1 MAIPKGYYYKIF
13 PCSGLLRDHFRT
25 CDSGVV
31 DADYRGTVVVLLINH
46 SSEYYTIQVGDRIG
60 QMVFMKKFD
69 VNFEKV
75 AETDLLGKA
84 NQDMGGFGSTGN
96 SFLKNEPLILEEI
109 VVIDD

>member
-46 SSEYYTIQVGDRIG
+46 SLEHYTTPVGNRIG
-60 QMVFMKKFD
+60 
-69 VNFEKV
+69 EKW
-75 AETDLLGKA
+75 
-84 NQDMGGFGSTGN
+84 
-96 SFLKNEPLILEEI
+96 FL
-109 VVIDD
+109 

>member
-1 MAIPKGYYYKIF
+1 M
-13 PCSGLLRDHFRT
+13 
-25 CDSGVV
+25 
-31 DADYRGTVVVLLINH
+31 N
-46 SSEYYTIQVGDRIG
+46 
-60 QMVFMKKFD
+60 KFD

-75 AETDLLGKA
+75 AEADLLEKA